1 MNAATKT
8 LFTALIAVAGAAA
21 IGMGLADG
29 LAPQTASQVVKLE
42 RVVVTGKRMAPEAVA
57 QLPRVVVHGH
67 RSDAGLQLMADAGS
81 TICQPAQ
88 VC

>member
-21 IGMGLADG
+21 IGMGLADH
-29 LAPQTASQVVKLE
+29 LAAADAPQVHKLE
-42 RVVVTGKRMAPEAVA
+42 RVVVVGKRATEAGQQIA
-57 QLPRVVVHGH
+57 KLPRVVIEG
-67 RSDAGLQLMADAGS
+67 RSAS
-81 TICQPAQ
+81 TLVAAAAPRCSTA

>member
-21 IGMGLADG
+21 IGTGMAEHLSVAD
-29 LAPQTASQVVKLE
+29 APQVHKLE
-42 RVVVTGKRMAPEAVA
+42 RVVVVGKRAPDAQQQIV
-57 QLPRVVVHGH
+57 QLPRVVIEG
-67 RSDAGLQLMADAGS
+67 RSKVLVASAEQCKAA
-81 TICQPAQ
+81 

>member
-21 IGMGLADG
+21 IGTSMADH
-29 LAPQTASQVVKLE
+29 LSVADAQPVHKLE
-42 RVVVTGKRMAPEAVA
+42 RVVVVGKRSVDAQHAQIV
-57 QLPRVVVHGH
+57 QLPRVVIEG
-67 RSDAGLQLMADAGS
+67 RSSYQVASAADCKA
-81 TICQPAQ
+81 A